1 MLVPEDRMNVHKN
14 ARLTP
19 IGRER
24 LVRLVESGQTP
35 KAVSEAAGVCPRTV
49 VNGLIATIAKVW
61 RDCEIA
67 ARGRIVCAGRRRMH

>member
-1 MLVPEDRMNVHKN
+1 MLFPEDRMNVHKN

-49 VNGLIATIAKVW
+49 RQPGCDGEAFEDAPPIH
-61 RDCEIA
+61 
-67 ARGRIVCAGRRRMH
+67 ARRQ